1 MNHVNIGIA
10 CTGNAASDNASAQH
24 DVDKINSKMNLVLDT
39 LEFLSRKMTAHE
51 GDADR
56 SRPHPA
62 RSPLN
67 TSRSPPRTRC
77 SLATAEHSEGAH
89 VRFALMRQREA
100 DATGEAVN
108 RGERMQQREAEAPQT
123 TRTIRDM
130 IPKLNLAAASPG
142 ALPGGPTRTRGEHAA
157 LSDLPHLE
165 HAGSVFLRRQ
175 GCVERK
181 RECVCC
187 VLCEFGCVCVCMCVR

>member
-1 MNHVNIGIA
+1 
-10 CTGNAASDNASAQH
+10 
-24 DVDKINSKMNLVLDT
+24 MNLVLDT

-56 SRPHPA
+56 SRPHLA

-108 RGERMQQREAEAPQT
+108 RGERTQQREAEAPQT

-142 ALPGGPTRTRGEHAA
+142 ALPGSPT
-157 LSDLPHLE
+157 
-165 HAGSVFLRRQ
+165 
-175 GCVERK
+175 
-181 RECVCC
+181 
-187 VLCEFGCVCVCMCVR
+187 

>member
-1 MNHVNIGIA
+1 M
-10 CTGNAASDNASAQH
+10 
-24 DVDKINSKMNLVLDT
+24 
-39 LEFLSRKMTAHE
+39 
-51 GDADR
+51 
-56 SRPHPA
+56 
-62 RSPLN
+62 
-67 TSRSPPRTRC
+67 
-77 SLATAEHSEGAH
+77 
-89 VRFALMRQREA
+89 RFALMRQREA

-108 RGERMQQREAEAPQT
+108 RGERTQQREAEAPQT
-123 TRTIRDM
+123 TRTSRDFG

-142 ALPGGPTRTRGEHAA
+142 ALPGGPTRTRGELAA
-157 LSDLPHLE
+157 ISDLPHLE